1 MELVASDVPAPV
13 VRQSRAGGGRRRS
26 LQIEGGLK
34 AVELPKNVC
43 DRLVMSI
50 KECMGAKPEFRDYS
64 ALKEEAD
71 RAFEKADDDH
81 NGFLDAEELISLAG
95 GSEDRVQRLIRVFDI
110 DGNGTLNR
118 KVRGL
123 AYVMWRRG
131 LPAADPRHSLS
142 RHSLSRHSLSRHSLS
157 RDLSLPALPLR
168 LRSLRS
174 FTCT

>member
-1 MELVASDVPAPV
+1 MENVASDVPAPV

-71 RAFEKADDDH
+71 RAFENTRSK
-81 NGFLDAEELISLAG
+81 SL
-95 GSEDRVQRLIRVFDI
+95 
-110 DGNGTLNR
+110 
-118 KVRGL
+118 
-123 AYVMWRRG
+123 VM
-131 LPAADPRHSLS
+131 LHSIIMSSKYGHLES
-142 RHSLSRHSLSRHSLS
+142 RYGRYK
-157 RDLSLPALPLR
+157 
-168 LRSLRS
+168 
-174 FTCT
+174 